1 MYTLTKWLNNMV
13 KHWKT
18 TILLLWITPALAQD
32 STLLTLEQAY
42 DLARQNYPLI
52 RQKGL
57 VKQTADLTVDNLAKG
72 YLPQVTVSG
81 QATYQSAV
89 TSVPIKL
96 PGMDIPTLAKDQYR
110 IQAEATQL
118 LYDGGAIAAQK
129 NMQGVNALV
138 EDQRAEVDLYKVKE
152 RINQFYLGILL
163 LDEQLKQTEL
173 VKKDIQ
179 LGIKRVTAQVNNGT
193 AFRSN
198 QLVLEAQLLQTEQR
212 TIELKATRKGWL
224 EVLSLFLNQQ
234 LPENTALQLPTVRTY
249 IIAPGINRPELKLFT
264 YQDSLVKTQ
273 NLLISAKN
281 RPRTSL
287 FVQGGY
293 ARPGLNMLKNG
304 FDWFYVAGVR
314 LNWSLGNLY
323 TTKKERQLLTVNQR
337 MVDVQK
343 DLFLLN
349 TNTQLRQQQSEL
361 NKLQQLIASDEQ
373 IISIRTKVKEAA
385 NAQLENGVITAND
398 FLREVNAED
407 QARLALIAHRL
418 QWLQAQ
424 INYETIS
431 GNQ

>member
-1 MYTLTKWLNNMV
+1 M
-13 KHWKT
+13 
-18 TILLLWITPALAQD
+18 
-32 STLLTLEQAY
+32 
-42 DLARQNYPLI
+42 
-52 RQKGL
+52 
-57 VKQTADLTVDNLAKG
+57 
-72 YLPQVTVSG
+72 
-81 QATYQSAV
+81 
-89 TSVPIKL
+89 
-96 PGMDIPTLAKDQYR
+96 
-110 IQAEATQL
+110 
-118 LYDGGAIAAQK
+118 
-129 NMQGVNALV
+129 
-138 EDQRAEVDLYKVKE
+138 
-152 RINQFYLGILL
+152 
-163 LDEQLKQTEL
+163 
-173 VKKDIQ
+173 
-179 LGIKRVTAQVNNGT
+179 
-193 AFRSN
+193 
-198 QLVLEAQLLQTEQR
+198 
-212 TIELKATRKGWL
+212 
-224 EVLSLFLNQQ
+224 
-234 LPENTALQLPTVRTY
+234 QLPTVKTY
-249 IIAPGINRPELKLFT
+249 IREPGINRPELRLFT
-264 YQDSLVKTQ
+264 YQDSLFKTQ
-273 NLLISAKN
+273 NQLVSAKN
-281 RPRTSL
+281 RPRTSA

-323 TTKKERQLLTVNQR
+323 TTRKERQLLTVNQR

-373 IISIRTKVKEAA
+373 IIEIRTRVKEAA